1 MLDALSFEFM
11 RNALAAGLLASV
23 ACGIIGALVAAN
35 RLTFLAGGVA
45 HAAYGGVGLAVFT
58 ALPVVPVTGAFTVF
72 AALIMG
78 AATLKRSERSD
89 IVIGVLWASGMA
101 LGIILLDLT
110 PGYQADLMSY
120 LFGSILTV
128 PSGDLQGMLLLD
140 ILLVLITL
148 VFYNALAAASFDRE
162 FAEVRGLP
170 ARFLHFLLPVM
181 IALSVVMIIRVTG
194 LILVIALLTA
204 PAYMAGRRAR
214 SLGAMMALSAL
225 YSAFFCVSGLFMSY
239 YLDLTSGA
247 SIIGVAAV
255 CFFLSMACDAV
266 RSRFGRAG
274 GKAAEAGR

>member
-11 RNALAAGLLASV
+11 RNALMAGLLASV
-23 ACGIIGALVAAN
+23 ACGVIGALVAAN

-45 HAAYGGVGLAVFT
+45 HAAYGGVGLAVFA
-58 ALPVVPVTGAFTVF
+58 ALPIVPVTGAFTVF
-72 AALIMG
+72 ASLVMG

-128 PSGDLQGMLLLD
+128 PADDLLGMLLLD
-140 ILLVLITL
+140 ILLVLTTL
-148 VFYNALAAASFDRE
+148 VFYNALAATSFDRE

-170 ARFLHFLLPVM
+170 VRFLHFLLPAM
-181 IALSVVMIIRVTG
+181 IALSVVMIIQVTG

-214 SLGAMMALSAL
+214 SLWTMMALSAL
-225 YSAFFCVSGLFMSY
+225 YSAVFCVSGLFLSY

-247 SIIGVAAV
+247 SIIAVAAA
-255 CFFLSMACDAV
+255 CFFLSMAFDAV
-266 RSRFGRAG
+266 RSGLEGAG
-274 GKAAEAGR
+274 GGAGEAGK